1 MATYTITLPNPVPK
15 ITDAL
20 AYDHGNIL
28 VVFTVREAV
37 QEIELS
43 TELRANTAL
52 NKGRNAWVIVSTYG
66 VERYRYYYATAT
78 RIITIIS
85 VEPLEGSLEVY
96 ILGRESDWD
105 GEDLLTPVVTKNISG
120 TPVALK
126 RTNRIGPSTDPT
138 VRAPWPNATF
148 DSVDVDVFYDFGI
161 DLPVWT
167 VRPNWKGG
175 VLERLEWLTDVLASS
190 TGAEQR
196 RSLRPSPRRSIEIT
210 INPTQ
215 NERTFVDLLLHR
227 LGSNEWLFP
236 LWFDKARLS
245 VAAELG
251 ADRIDF
257 DNTYREFTDGGLAL
271 IYKDAFTYE
280 VISIAGQDDT
290 GLDLDIPLAA
300 AWGKNVAVYPLRRA
314 RLQNETELRALS
326 SRVGESVL
334 LWTITE
340 ANDYPEEMPD
350 AQSFEGMPVITVAP
364 NRSQDITVSHTRLA
378 VDRDNQVGIP
388 YRVDQAGRAF
398 QVQSHSWML
407 VGRQAQSEFR
417 SMLYWLRGRQ
427 RAVWLPSF
435 NEDIV
440 TSRASALAS
449 TNLDIQKIGITYAG
463 GVIPGRDV
471 VRVNGTP
478 GRITALGAPQSPQEE
493 RLRIGAGL
501 TAAVPAGRRGSFMS
515 PARLNQDGIEIL
527 HHADT
532 NGAAECS
539 TTFKTFSNTRDAGG
553 TIYKPI
559 PAAIKL
565 PFPCGSDGGVFN
577 LDANSFT
584 STMQNSGGII
594 LVANPAHYL
603 VVVKP
608 SVATSDGVL
617 LWDAFSL
624 WPMDVGSPLP
634 PPVEGQTWDNRF
646 RVYGSNGGGETLLYD
661 SRTNPVSPLSSN
673 LYTTPAAAFA
683 AIQLHLPL
691 VRTGYSQYRI
701 TVFADSNL
709 GDNRA
714 GMSLLAYITPT
725 AP

>member
-1 MATYTITLPNPVPK
+1 M
-15 ITDAL
+15 
-20 AYDHGNIL
+20 
-28 VVFTVREAV
+28 
-37 QEIELS
+37 
-43 TELRANTAL
+43 
-52 NKGRNAWVIVSTYG
+52 
-66 VERYRYYYATAT
+66 
-78 RIITIIS
+78 
-85 VEPLEGSLEVY
+85 EP
-96 ILGRESDWD
+96 
-105 GEDLLTPVVTKNISG
+105 T
-120 TPVALK
+120 
-126 RTNRIGPSTDPT
+126 
-138 VRAPWPNATF
+138 
-148 DSVDVDVFYDFGI
+148 
-161 DLPVWT
+161 LPVWT

-175 VLERLEWLTDVLASS
+175 VLERLEWLTNVLMSS

-196 RSLRPSPRRSIEIT
+196 RALRLSPRRSVEIT

-215 NERTFVDLLLHR
+215 NERTFVDLLLHK

-257 DNTYREFTDGGLAL
+257 DNTFREFTDGGLAL
-271 IYKDAFTYE
+271 IYKDAFTWE

-290 GLDLDIPLAA
+290 GLDLALPLDGP
-300 AWGKNVAVYPLRRA
+300 WGKNVAVYPLRQA

-350 AQSFEGMPVITVAP
+350 AQTFEGMPVLTIAP
-364 NRSQDITVSHTRLA
+364 NRSQDITVNHTRLA

-388 YRVDQAGRAF
+388 YRVDSAGRAF

-407 VGRQAQSEFR
+407 VGRQAQAEFR

-440 TSRASALAS
+440 TSRASANAS
-449 TNLDIQKIGITYAG
+449 TNLDIQKIGIAYAG

-471 VRVNGTP
+471 VRVNGIP
-478 GRITALGAPQSPQEE
+478 ARITALGAPQSPQEE

-539 TTFKTFSNTRDAGG
+539 TTFKSFSNTRVASG
-553 TIYKPI
+553 TIYNPI
-559 PAAIKL
+559 PISAKTDERCGTFTPHMYWRVRFLNNATDRFRIKNL
-565 PFPCGSDGGVFN
+565 QFRRFSSDTGTVPCGTLAECRASNLPLTVF
-577 LDANSFT
+577 S
-584 STMQNSGGII
+584 
-594 LVANPAHYL
+594 
-603 VVVKP
+603 
-608 SVATSDGVL
+608 
-617 LWDAFSL
+617 
-624 WPMDVGSPLP
+624 DVGFGTHP
-634 PPVEGQTWDNRF
+634 ED
-646 RVYGSNGGGETLLYD
+646 VYIYGGGAGD
-661 SRTNPVSPLSSN
+661 WSSN
-673 LYTTPAAAFA
+673 LNGGSSTTTYLGRYYPSLRDCQIVGIIASSQTGAARTSITRIAVDWSDDGVTWTN
-683 AIQLHLPL
+683 
-691 VRTGYSQYRI
+691 VRTFDTNGVWDPSETR
-701 TVFADSNL
+701 TFDL
-709 GDNRA
+709 F
-714 GMSLLAYITPT
+714 
-725 AP
+725 